1 MESKCYYSTKL
12 RKRGGSMNA
21 KVMLSDAYTPPASNG
36 LGWNIIGQ
44 REITSTGTY
53 SHFVDYD
60 SYASVMNVVTVPKGV
75 ALQYVALTSNS
86 YYLFIYSYR
95 GNNLFTE
102 DNSFCMTF
110 NRCTQYVG
118 TTSWRWW
125 NTVIQGLAYDTQGN
139 IYSDSTSRL
148 NSSVKLDEVYLSQ
161 YDTERFPAPIIQT
174 IYGLR

>member
-1 MESKCYYSTKL
+1 
-12 RKRGGSMNA
+12 MNA

-44 REITSTGTY
+44 RELTSTGTY

-60 SYASVMNVVTVPKGV
+60 SYASIINVVTVPKGV
-75 ALQYVALTSNS
+75 SLEYVALTSEM

-95 GNNLFTE
+95 GNDFFTE

-118 TTSWRWW
+118 TTSWRYW
-125 NTVIQGLAYDTQGN
+125 NTVIHGIAQNRNGSTITESTQRF
-139 IYSDSTSRL
+139 DSSA
-148 NSSVKLDEVYLSQ
+148 KLDEVYLSQ
-161 YDTERFPAPIIQT
+161 YDTVPFPSPVIQT

>member
-1 MESKCYYSTKL
+1 
-12 RKRGGSMNA
+12 MNA

-95 GNNLFTE
+95 DNHLFTE

-110 NRCTQYVG
+110 NRCTQCVG
-118 TTSWRWW
+118 TTS
-125 NTVIQGLAYDTQGN
+125 
-139 IYSDSTSRL
+139 
-148 NSSVKLDEVYLSQ
+148 
-161 YDTERFPAPIIQT
+161 
-174 IYGLR
+174 

>member
-1 MESKCYYSTKL
+1 
-12 RKRGGSMNA
+12 MNA

-60 SYASVMNVVTVPKGV
+60 SYASIMNVVTVPKGV
-75 ALQYVALTSNS
+75 SLQYIALTSET

-95 GNNLFTE
+95 GNNFFIE

-110 NRCTQYVG
+110 NKTMQYIS
-118 TTSWRWW
+118 TTSYRYW
-125 NTVIQGLAYDTQGN
+125 NAMIRGLAKNTQGN
-139 IYSDSTSRL
+139 VTTDSTAMFD
-148 NSSVKLDEVYLSQ
+148 SSDKLDEVYLSQ
-161 YDTERFPAPIIQT
+161 DSIKPFPAPVIQT

>member
-1 MESKCYYSTKL
+1 MK
-12 RKRGGSMNA
+12 A

-75 ALQYVALTSNS
+75 ALERISLTSS
-86 YYLFIYSYR
+86 DYYLFLYSYR
-95 GNNLFTE
+95 GNQVFTE

-110 NRCTQYVG
+110 NKTMQYIG
-118 TTSWRWW
+118 TTSYRYW
-125 NTVIQGLAYDTQGN
+125 NAMIRGLTQNTQGN
-139 IYSDSTSRL
+139 VIVESTTLFDSSD
-148 NSSVKLDEVYLSQ
+148 KLDEVYLSQ
-161 YDTERFPAPIIQT
+161 YDTEPFPAPIIQT

>member
-1 MESKCYYSTKL
+1 
-12 RKRGGSMNA
+12 MNA

-75 ALQYVALTSNS
+75 SLQYIALTSNS

-95 GNNLFTE
+95 GNNFFTE

-110 NRCTQYVG
+110 NRCSQYVG
-118 TTSWRWW
+118 TTSRRYW
-125 NTVIQGLAYDTQGN
+125 NTVIQGLAYDTQGH
-139 IYSDSTSRL
+139 IYSDSTSSL
-148 NSSVKLDEVYLSQ
+148 DSSVKLDEVYLSQ
-161 YDTERFPAPIIQT
+161 YDIVPFPAPVIQT

>member
-1 MESKCYYSTKL
+1 
-12 RKRGGSMNA
+12 MNA
-21 KVMLSDAYTPPASNG
+21 KVMLSDAYTPPTSNG

-44 REITSTGTY
+44 RKITSTGTY

-60 SYASVMNVVTVPKGV
+60 SYASIMSVVTVPKGV
-75 ALQYVALTSNS
+75 SLQYIALTSAM

-95 GNNLFTE
+95 GNDFFTE

-110 NRCTQYVG
+110 NKCAQYVG
-118 TTSWRWW
+118 TTSWRYW
-125 NTVIQGLAYDTQGN
+125 NTVIDGLAYDTQGH

-148 NSSVKLDEVYLSQ
+148 DSSVNLDEVYLSQ
-161 YDTERFPAPIIQT
+161 YDTEPFPAPVIQT

>member
-1 MESKCYYSTKL
+1 
-12 RKRGGSMNA
+12 MNA

-75 ALQYVALTSNS
+75 ALKRISLTSS
-86 YYLFIYSYR
+86 DYYLFLYSYR
-95 GNNLFTE
+95 GNQVFTE

-110 NRCTQYVG
+110 NKTMLYIG
-118 TTSWRWW
+118 TTSYRYW
-125 NTVIQGLAYDTQGN
+125 NAMIHGLTQNTQGN
-139 IYSDSTSRL
+139 VIVESTTLFDSSD
-148 NSSVKLDEVYLSQ
+148 KLDEVYLSQ
-161 YDTERFPAPIIQT
+161 YDTEPFPAPIIQT

>member
-1 MESKCYYSTKL
+1 
-12 RKRGGSMNA
+12 MNA
-21 KVMLSDAYTPPASNG
+21 KVMLSDAYTPPVSTVSNG

-60 SYASVMNVVTVPKGV
+60 SYASIMNVVTVPKGV

-110 NRCTQYVG
+110 NRCTPYDEK
-118 TTSWRWW
+118 WW
-125 NTVIQGLAYDTQGN
+125 NTVIQGLAYDNQGN

-161 YDTERFPAPIIQT
+161 YNTEYFPAPVIQT